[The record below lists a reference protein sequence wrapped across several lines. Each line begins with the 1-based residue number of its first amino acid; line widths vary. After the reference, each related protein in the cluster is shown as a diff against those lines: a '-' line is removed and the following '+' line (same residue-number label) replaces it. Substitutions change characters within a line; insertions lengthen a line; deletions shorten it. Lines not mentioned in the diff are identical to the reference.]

1 MKIPVRIHVIV
12 MIAVCNGILNFVVSG
27 IKAEEV
33 ATINGKG
40 RIEVEVIGLESS
52 KGKVY
57 FCLHTSETFTK
68 ENLVK
73 EYKAQDYLHETM
85 EIEDMKCKWISEP
98 LDYGYYA
105 VIIIKDENNT
115 EKKKKKK
122 NKKPKEKI
130 GISNYEKKIINYLE
144 NEDFDKAKIKLDTEK
159 ITIKI
164 KLFIPGPSSI
174 AECLKAFSRLSFKF
188 NTVV

>member
-1 MKIPVRIHVIV
+1 MMKIPIKITFIVIIV
-12 MIAVCNGILNFVVSG
+12 VSNVILNFVLSSV
-27 IKAEEV
+27 KAEEV
-33 ATINGKG
+33 GTINGKG

-73 EYKAQDYLHETM
+73 EYQAKDYLHEALK
-85 EIEDMKCKWISEP
+85 IDDMKCKWISEP
-98 LDYGYYA
+98 VNYGYYA
-105 VIIIKDENNT
+105 VIVLHDENNNGSID
-115 EKKKKKK
+115 KYWY
-122 NKKPKEKI
+122 KKPKEKI
-130 GISNYEKKIINYLE
+130 GISNYEEKIINYLDSE
-144 NEDFDKAKIKLDTEK
+144 HFDKAKIKLDSEK

-174 AECLKAFSRLSFKF
+174 TECLKAFKSIIL
-188 NTVV
+188 